1 MRVDA
6 MIRLTTIRPH
16 AARREEAGD
25 NRPILTIAPMPHHP
39 DRVIALAGA
48 TNFRD
53 LGGYSGAGG
62 RRVRWRRLF
71 RSDHLADLHTQD
83 HQTLSQL
90 GITRAFDFRGIQER
104 AQAAYEVPGLRQVSL
119 AIEPA
124 VVQRMQDVAAA
135 GQALTGPV
143 VTELM
148 KDLYRGLAAE
158 RMGAFAQLFEQLL
171 AVDEPA
177 VFHCTAG
184 KDRTGFAAALILQAL
199 GVSRTDI
206 MQDYLL
212 TNTLYRHP
220 MPQHSKTP
228 AEALAVL
235 WTVQSGFLEAAWEV
249 IDRLPG
255 GFDTYLSQHMG
266 VSPSGRQLLRQRYL
280 GPDV

>member
-1 MRVDA
+1 
-6 MIRLTTIRPH
+6 
-16 AARREEAGD
+16 
-25 NRPILTIAPMPHHP
+25 
-39 DRVIALAGA
+39 
-48 TNFRD
+48 
-53 LGGYSGAGG
+53 
-62 RRVRWRRLF
+62 
-71 RSDHLADLHTQD
+71 
-83 HQTLSQL
+83 
-90 GITRAFDFRGIQER
+90 
-104 AQAAYEVPGLRQVSL
+104 
-119 AIEPA
+119 
-124 VVQRMQDVAAA
+124 
-135 GQALTGPV
+135 
-143 VTELM
+143 
-148 KDLYRGLAAE
+148 
-158 RMGAFAQLFEQLL
+158 MGVFAQLFEHLL

-220 MPQHSKTP
+220 IPENSKTP

-255 GFDTYLSQHMG
+255 GFDAYLVQHMG
-266 VSPSGRQLLRQRYL
+266 VSASGRQLLRQRYL